1 MLTTANT
8 GSNIVGLSQDT
19 LVIAHDV
26 SGINKKK
33 NVIMIFLVNSS
44 QKNKLAFIHIHQIYF
59 FLEKYDLCFEASDI
73 FFTQDQKI
81 EVDVLN
87 IPVGNDSYM
96 LKGVVLLL
104 EKEKRN
110 NFKSVI
116 VSRLDHQINF
126 ISTMF

>member
-1 MLTTANT
+1 M
-8 GSNIVGLSQDT
+8 
-19 LVIAHDV
+19 
-26 SGINKKK
+26 K
-33 NVIMIFLVNSS
+33 
-44 QKNKLAFIHIHQIYF
+44 
-59 FLEKYDLCFEASDI
+59 KYDLCFEASDI
-73 FFTQDQKI
+73 FLTQDQKI

-87 IPVGNDSYM
+87 IPVGNDRSM

-104 EKEKRN
+104 EKEKSN